1 MVWATVKKG
10 HGFERMDFHG
20 ARHSTLSRVFWDL
33 KTPINRKL
41 SCENEVRREKLAVL
55 KK

>member
-1 MVWATVKKG
+1 MNL
-10 HGFERMDFHG
+10 HG
-20 ARHSTLSRVFWDL
+20 ARRSTLSRVFWDL

-41 SCENEVRREKLAVL
+41 SCENEVRREKPAVL